1 MKEYDSVTVLKDLAD
16 EVERIKKK
24 YLVAKKRAHAFGYA
38 NTEAFHDG
46 GMEAC
51 DTVLWTI
58 EGWIYDLEEARK
70 R

>member
-1 MKEYDSVTVLKDLAD
+1 MREYDSVTVLKDLAA

-24 YLVAKKRAHAFGYA
+24 YMRERNKAHAYGYL
-38 NTEAFHDG
+38 NVEAFHEG

-58 EGWIYDLEEARK
+58 DGWVRDLEEARK
-70 R
+70 E